1 MTKRFRSSIAFKLA
15 LFVLCGS
22 VAVFSIVL
30 FYSYVYSRQIILDE
44 AKSKALNLALAMSR
58 KIEQQFMAVGKLPKS
73 LAGFLE
79 SSAFDQKTLFSVMQ
93 RMVSD
98 NSEIYGM
105 AVAFQPYA
113 FDLKTQ
119 AYAPYFYKTHQ
130 SLQFC
135 QLGTP
140 KYDYFQQDWFHIPIE
155 LKAPVPSEPYFD
167 EGGGN
172 ILMVTYS
179 FPFFYNSDDGKRM
192 EVRGVVTADV
202 DLAWLSKFIEDMNES
217 RKGFSF
223 VITDAGG
230 FVTHPIFDYV
240 MKESLFSLAESYH
253 DPRLRAIGRQ
263 ILHSNN
269 GFLDAGTSFSPEN
282 SFLAYSKIL
291 STGWTFASI
300 FPKDELFAEVSRLHW
315 ANFLLS
321 LVGIGLLALLAVL
334 VARSIAQPLTQMVTA
349 TKKIAVG
356 DLNIELDSVHR
367 TDEVGVLAQSFTQMA
382 EGLKERDF
390 IRDAFGRYVTQEV
403 VNRLL
408 HSHDGLKLGGEI
420 RNISIM
426 MSDIRGFTALTSNM
440 KPEEIITL
448 LNRYLGEM
456 VDILLDFRGIID
468 EIIGDGILAFFGAP
482 EPLEDHPERA
492 VACALKM
499 QQAMAEINT
508 INMVDGLPRLEMGI
522 AVNTGSVV
530 VGNIGSD
537 KRIKY
542 GAVGPDVNFT
552 GRMESFSVGGQ
563 VLVSQS
569 TYERLSSILV
579 VKNILE
585 VNMKGFEHKVRLY
598 DVSGIKGKYSIAL
611 GSRDEIFKVLANP
624 LTITYFPLNQKTV
637 SSKGTLGTLREV
649 SQREASIVCAE
660 PLAVWGNI
668 RIILHWKHEQISK
681 AVIYAKV
688 ISVDDANEVYH
699 VKVHFTSVSSHAMN
713 ILEKAVCE

>member
-1 MTKRFRSSIAFKLA
+1 MRKRFRSSIAFKLA

-30 FYSYVYSRQIILDE
+30 LYSYVYSRQIILDE
-44 AKSKALNLALAMSR
+44 AKGKAMNLALAMSR
-58 KIEQQFMAVGKLPKS
+58 KIEQQFIAVGKLSKS

-79 SSAFDQKTLFSVMQ
+79 SSAFDQKTLFSVMK

-113 FDLKTQ
+113 FDGKTQ
-119 AYAPYFYKTHQ
+119 AYAPYFYKTGQ
-130 SLQFC
+130 GLQFC
-135 QLGTP
+135 ELGDS
-140 KYDYFQQDWFHIPIE
+140 KYNYFQQDWFHIPIE
-155 LKAPVPSEPYFD
+155 LRAPVPSEPYFD

-179 FPFFYNSDDGKRM
+179 FPFFYNSDDEKRM
-192 EVRGVVTADV
+192 DVRGVATADV
-202 DLAWLSKFIEDMNES
+202 DLAWLSKLIEDMNES

-223 VITDAGG
+223 VITDTGV
-230 FVTHPIFDYV
+230 FVSYPIFYYV
-240 MKESLFSLAESYH
+240 MKESLFSLAESRH
-253 DPRLRAIGRQ
+253 DPRLRTIGRQ
-263 ILHSNN
+263 ILHSND
-269 GFLDAGTSFSPEN
+269 GFLDAGTSFSPED

-300 FPKDELFAEVSRLHW
+300 FPKDELFAEVYRLHR

-321 LVGIGLLALLAVL
+321 LVGIGLLALLSVL
-334 VARSIAQPLTQMVTA
+334 VARSIARPLKQMAMA

-356 DLNIELDSVHR
+356 DLNIELDAVHR

-382 EGLKERDF
+382 DGLKERDF

-408 HSHDGLKLGGEI
+408 KSHDGLKLGGEI
-420 RNISIM
+420 REISMM
-426 MSDIRGFTALTSNM
+426 MSDIRGFTALTANM
-440 KPEEIITL
+440 KPEDIITL

-468 EIIGDGILAFFGAP
+468 EIIGDGILSFFGAP

-508 INMVDGLPRLEMGI
+508 RNMVDGLPRLEMGI

-537 KRIKY
+537 KRVKY

-585 VNMKGFEHKVRLY
+585 VEMKGFEHKVKLY
-598 DVSGIKGKYSIAL
+598 DVIGIRGKYSIAL
-611 GSRDEIFKVLANP
+611 KDREEIFRSLATP
-624 LTITYFPLNQKTV
+624 IIITYFEL
-637 SSKGTLGTLREV
+637 SRENSV
-649 SQREASIVCAE
+649 VQGNPGNFKRSFPKRSQNS
-660 PLAVWGNI
+660 L
-668 RIILHWKHEQISK
+668 
-681 AVIYAKV
+681 
-688 ISVDDANEVYH
+688 
-699 VKVHFTSVSSHAMN
+699 F
-713 ILEKAVCE
+713 